1 MSTQV
6 TEEWQYRAFR
16 KLAVQGAAG
25 IGTHL
30 AQPGGMTIE
39 ERLTRPAEILESRFL
54 NRDGATFLQERFE
67 QTTIVELYEWFVDR
81 RGGDRGRRFLREAPL
96 SPPWCRP
103 RGLTGMGAYSPTFL
117 PDLAS

>member
-1 MSTQV
+1 MVSYQNIRQTADV
-6 TEEWQYRAFR
+6 RISPAFVS
-16 KLAVQGAAG
+16 AFV
-25 IGTHL
+25 I
-30 AQPGGMTIE
+30 
-39 ERLTRPAEILESRFL
+39 RPAEILESRFL